1 MKKILYNLLWV
12 LTILV
17 LVLGC
22 KEDDPELGP
31 PPSAT
36 DAEFTFAPTAESDND
51 IVFTSATDSGIKK
64 WDFGNGE
71 TAEGNSVSTSYIFE
85 GSYNVTLTV
94 YTKGGSVSTTKTVEI
109 EQTDLSK
116 LPEEYTLLTGGVDY
130 PDGKTW
136 VVDATSNGH
145 MGIGPASADAP
156 IWWAAKSNEKD
167 GSGLYD
173 DKHTFKL
180 DGLEFIQETQGDVF
194 INTQQASNFPGSYA
208 NVGDYTAPYEAPS
221 GLKWSY
227 SSTANGKFI
236 TITSPGFIG
245 YYTGVSTYQILSIS
259 ETELYLKYTDA
270 ANAEFGWFLRLIPE
284 GFEPPPP
291 PPPAK
296 STLPIDFEGSVPPFA
311 GFGGSTY
318 EVVANPA
325 AGGIN
330 TSGKVGKYVKGFD
343 GNWAGLSTD
352 LTAKIDFST
361 NPVFKY
367 KVYSPVAGKALFKI
381 ETTDN
386 SASPIE
392 VFATVTKINEWEELT
407 FDFSS
412 AASNTF
418 DRIALFLDFDNN
430 AGGTFY
436 MDDIRQTSTPA
447 ALTLA
452 DLTGASAKV
461 WKLKPAAGS
470 FGVAPDKG
478 SDAWWPNGADI
489 SGARPC
495 LFNDEFIFKTGN
507 VYEYDSKGDIWG
519 EGYMGLADG
528 CTAETNLPANAA
540 AWGSGTHSFSFTP
553 ANGSTPATITVTGTG
568 AFIALPKAK
577 NGAEYSAAPP
587 DTDGS
592 VTYEVLS
599 YSKTATAETLTIT
612 VNIPGGYWTFVLVA
626 Q

>member
-1 MKKILYNLLWV
+1 
-12 LTILV
+12 
-17 LVLGC
+17 
-22 KEDDPELGP
+22 
-31 PPSAT
+31 
-36 DAEFTFAPTAESDND
+36 
-51 IVFTSATDSGIKK
+51 
-64 WDFGNGE
+64 
-71 TAEGNSVSTSYIFE
+71 
-85 GSYNVTLTV
+85 
-94 YTKGGSVSTTKTVEI
+94 
-109 EQTDLSK
+109 

-180 DGLEFIQETQGDVF
+180 DGLAFIQETQGDVF

-296 STLPIDFEGSVPPFA
+296 STLPIDFEGAVPPFA

-325 AGGIN
+325 AGGTN
-330 TSGKVGKYVKGFD
+330 TSAKVGKYVKGFD

-447 ALTLA
+447 VLTLA

-489 SGARPC
+489 SAVRPC

-540 AWGSGTHSFSFTP
+540 AWGSATHSFSFTP
-553 ANGSTPATITVTGTG
+553 ANGSTPASITVTGTG